1 MDMGV
6 PLAAV
11 PAIFKV
17 MLSSAKPF
25 RDMLMVASSCY
36 FNLNEKRLM
45 LLPELLRLR
54 RCELGGRGLHFRF
67 AEHGF

>member
-1 MDMGV
+1 MDTGV

-45 LLPELLRLR
+45 LLPVLLCFR
-54 RCELGGRGLHFRF
+54 RCELSGGRICLCF